1 MQREGPGWR
10 LAIDKQ
16 RQGYQALIA
25 SDDWA
30 LELTTAE
37 FEQFRN
43 MCGKIV
49 DQYKDCLDHLMAE
62 ENLELCLE
70 EGAFWFELRGDCN
83 GWALRFVLSS
93 ALGER
98 GAEGS
103 WQRSTASAFCEA
115 LALAEVY

>member
-30 LELTTAE
+30 LELTSAE

-43 MCGKIV
+43 MCAKIV
-49 DQYKDCLDHLMAE
+49 GQYKDCLDHLMAE

-70 EGAFWFELRGDCN
+70 EGAFWLELRGDCN

-98 GAEGS
+98 GQREAGS
-103 WQRSTASAFCEA
+103 IPPRRLF
-115 LALAEVY
+115 VRR

>member
-30 LELTTAE
+30 LELTSAE

-43 MCGKIV
+43 MCAKIV
-49 DQYKDCLDHLMAE
+49 AQYKDCLDHLMAE

-70 EGAFWFELRGDCN
+70 EGAFWLELRGRLQ
-83 GWALRFVLSS
+83 W
-93 ALGER
+93 LG
-98 GAEGS
+98 
-103 WQRSTASAFCEA
+103 SAFCA
-115 LALAEVY
+115 QLSPGRAGGRRKLAAFHRGGFL

>member
-49 DQYKDCLDHLMAE
+49 AQYKDC
-62 ENLELCLE
+62 
-70 EGAFWFELRGDCN
+70 
-83 GWALRFVLSS
+83 
-93 ALGER
+93 
-98 GAEGS
+98 
-103 WQRSTASAFCEA
+103 
-115 LALAEVY
+115 